1 VCMSVADTCVW
12 VSSGVSL
19 WRDTHQDFIY
29 GCLYF
34 NMCVCV
40 YHICVC
46 VCITYVCV
54 CVSLVCL
61 CMTHVWVCPVVS
73 PHDVRPEERKGIVH
87 MGAYLMV
94 HMGAHLT
101 IHMGAYLIVHM
112 GAYLIVHMG
121 IYLTIHM
128 GAYLTI
134 HTYAC
139 VITNVC
145 VSNVR
150 VCVSRARV
158 SSGVSSWRE
167 AEGGC
172 VAGVV
177 FHEHPWWRHYV
188 ARAAAS
194 VWLECAGNICV
205 CVCVCVCFFLWAS
218 LMETSRALNC
228 GWRLARMWQ

>member
-1 VCMSVADTCVW
+1 MFVSRGCPWLTHECGYPVASHCDVKLIKILYM
-12 VSSGVSL
+12 GVYTS
-19 WRDTHQDFIY
+19 
-29 GCLYF
+29 
-34 NMCVCV
+34 
-40 YHICVC
+40 ICVC

-158 SSGVSSWRE
+158 SSGVSS
-167 AEGGC
+167 
-172 VAGVV
+172 
-177 FHEHPWWRHYV
+177 
-188 ARAAAS
+188 
-194 VWLECAGNICV
+194 
-205 CVCVCVCFFLWAS
+205 
-218 LMETSRALNC
+218 
-228 GWRLARMWQ
+228 